1 MKKQTRKDKKITT
14 SQGASHELMATVSVQ
29 ERHCMVAEAAYL
41 LAEQRGFQGDSV
53 LADWLRAETEVNT
66 RLSAIE

>member
-1 MKKQTRKDKKITT
+1 
-14 SQGASHELMATVSVQ
+14 MATVSAQ

-41 LAEQRGFQGDSV
+41 LAEQRGFQGDSA

-66 RLSAIE
+66 RLSVIE

>member
-1 MKKQTRKDKKITT
+1 MKKQTRKGKKT
-14 SQGASHELMATVSVQ
+14 GNEDAHHELMVSVSTQ

-41 LAEQRGFQGDSV
+41 LAEQRGFQGDSA

-66 RLSAIE
+66 RLSVIE